1 MCVPEE
7 IENVLF
13 TEEEIEKRVEEI
25 GEELTR
31 EYSGKNPLF
40 ICVLKGSCVFFADL
54 IRKVRCPVEVE
65 FIRISSYRG
74 TVSGNISVNEDDCP
88 DIRGRDVVIVEDI
101 VDTARTLAK
110 LKEMFLEQNP
120 RSLKIVSFLDKPAR
134 RVVNGFSADYT
145 GFSIDDLFV
154 VGYGLDYS
162 QKYRN
167 LPYIGVLNPNKIKVL
182 S

>member
-7 IENVLF
+7 IEKVLF
-13 TEEEIEKRVEEI
+13 TEEEIKKRVDEM
-25 GEELTR
+25 GAELTR

-54 IRKVRCPVEVE
+54 IRKVSCPIEVE

-74 TVSGNISVNEDDCP
+74 TVSGELSVNEDDCP

-101 VDTARTLAK
+101 IDTAKTLAK
-110 LKEMFLEQNP
+110 LKSLLLEQNP
-120 RSLKIVSFLDKPAR
+120 RSLKIASFLDKPAR
-134 RVVNGFSADYT
+134 RVVNGFEADYK
-145 GFSIDDLFV
+145 GFSIEDLFV

-167 LPYIGVLNPNKIKVL
+167 LPYIGVLNPNKITVL